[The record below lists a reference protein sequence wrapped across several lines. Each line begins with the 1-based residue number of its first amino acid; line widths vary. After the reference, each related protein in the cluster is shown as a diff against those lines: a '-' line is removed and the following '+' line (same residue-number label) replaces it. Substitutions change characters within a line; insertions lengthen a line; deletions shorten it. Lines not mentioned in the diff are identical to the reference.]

1 MVLMSWR
8 ARGWAKGLVVALS
21 ATILGNLPPDPVSAG
36 GLSLNLGPGP
46 VADDILVRPVAVFG
60 RDDRAALPERLAAVA
75 GRVGVLFNNP
85 ARTVCSAFCVAPA
98 MIATAAH
105 CVSVTSPQGSRMR
118 PADFLFA
125 RAYDRERDYAR
136 IEGYS
141 VGSAAQHILTG
152 EFRLHVRPP
161 IDAARDWAL
170 VRLDRP
176 ICRYGGLPIQSV
188 SSNDILAMAQ
198 AGRLFN
204 VSYHRDLPA
213 WTPTYGGPCHAA
225 RDFGTS
231 EWSTIAPDFES
242 PDQIILHTCDTGGAS
257 SGSPI
262 LAETP
267 QGPVVVAMNVG
278 TYVQSRVVTQ
288 QGQVTHRQQTET
300 IANTAVN
307 ALVFAEELAAFQQAT
322 IVRTGAPIRQLQEH
336 LAAFNFYGARADG
349 GYGPLLKAAIV
360 AYEKAHGLPVTGLA
374 TAPLLSRLVAE
385 ATSRHTPT
393 SAPLQEAPPVPA
405 LRPALPAAQPN
416 ALPAPLPVTPNV
428 QPAIPR

>member
-1 MVLMSWR
+1 MSWS
-8 ARGWAKGLVVALS
+8 AWGWGQAQASGRSDFPIFCGLVLSGALLCGVIADP
-21 ATILGNLPPDPVSAG
+21 ATGAPRGLRPEAG
-36 GLSLNLGPGP
+36 T
-46 VADDILVRPVAVFG
+46 LVRPVAVFG
-60 RDDRAALPERLAAVA
+60 QDDRVALPERLATTAS
-75 GRVGVLFNNP
+75 RIGVLFNNP
-85 ARTVCSAFCVAPA
+85 ARSVCSAFCVGHA

-105 CVSVTSPQGSRMR
+105 CVAVTTPQGARMR

-141 VGSAAQHILTG
+141 TGSAAQHILTG
-152 EFRLHVRPP
+152 EFRLNVRPP

-176 ICRYGGLPIQSV
+176 ICRNGGLPIQPSPSADV
-188 SSNDILAMAQ
+188 LSIAQ

-204 VSYHRDLPA
+204 IAYHRDLPT
-213 WTPTYGGPCHAA
+213 WTPTYSGPCHAG
-225 RDFGTS
+225 RDFGAS

-262 LAETP
+262 FAEGP

-288 QGQVTHRQQTET
+288 QGQVTTRQQTET

-307 ALVFAEELAAFQQAT
+307 AAVFSEYVVAFQSAQILA
-322 IVRTGAPIRQLQEH
+322 TGAPIRQLQEH
-336 LAAFNFYGARADG
+336 LAAFNFYAGRADG
-349 GYGPLLKAAIV
+349 DFGPVLKAAIV
-360 AYEKAHGLPVTGLA
+360 DYQKAQGMPVTGLP
-374 TAPLLSRLVAE
+374 TVQLLSRLVAQ
-385 ATSRHTPT
+385 ANTRHTPT
-393 SAPLQEAPPVPA
+393 SGPLPDASRVPAPPQA
-405 LRPALPAAQPN
+405 RPSAPESQ
-416 ALPAPLPVTPNV
+416 PLP
-428 QPAIPR
+428 R

>member
-1 MVLMSWR
+1 MSWR
-8 ARGWAKGLVVALS
+8 VRARMPGRSAFRVFCGLTLS
-21 ATILGNLPPDPVSAG
+21 SAVLGGTMTDLAAAG
-36 GLSLNLGPGP
+36 PRGLRLEAASL
-46 VADDILVRPVAVFG
+46 VQRVAVFG
-60 RDDRAALPERLAAVA
+60 QDDRVALPERLAATA
-75 GRVGVLFNNP
+75 SRIGVLFNNP
-85 ARTVCSAFCVAPA
+85 ARSVCSAFCVGPA

-105 CVSVTSPQGSRMR
+105 CVAVTTPQGARMR

-141 VGSAAQHILTG
+141 TGSAAQHIMTG

-176 ICRYGGLPIQSV
+176 ICRSGGLPIQPTTSP
-188 SSNDILAMAQ
+188 DILSIAQ

-204 VSYHRDLPA
+204 IAYHRDLPT
-213 WTPTYGGPCHAA
+213 WTPTYSGPCHAG
-225 RDFGTS
+225 RDFGSS

-262 LAETP
+262 FAEGP
-267 QGPVVVAMNVG
+267 QGPAVIAMNVG

-288 QGQVTHRQQTET
+288 QGQVTTRQQTET

-307 ALVFAEELAAFQQAT
+307 ASVFSEYVATFRSAQILA
-322 IVRTGAPIRQLQEH
+322 TGAPIRQLQEH
-336 LAAFNFYGARADG
+336 LAAFNFYAGRADG
-349 GYGPLLKAAIV
+349 DFGPVLKAAIV
-360 AYEKAHGLPVTGLA
+360 DYQKAQGIPVTGLP
-374 TAPLLSRLVAE
+374 TVQLLSRLVAQ
-385 ATSRHTPT
+385 ANTRHTPT
-393 SAPLQEAPPVPA
+393 SGPLPDAQSVPA
-405 LRPALPAAQPN
+405 
-416 ALPAPLPVTPNV
+416 PAPTRP
-428 QPAIPR
+428 

>member
-1 MVLMSWR
+1 MSWSIR
-8 ARGWAKGLVVALS
+8 GSARGVGPGRRLPLKSGFQGLSILALSGAVVSIGMAGSAAAVALH
-21 ATILGNLPPDPVSAG
+21 PVHPTAET
-36 GLSLNLGPGP
+36 
-46 VADDILVRPVAVFG
+46 LVRPVAVFG
-60 RDDRAALPERLAAVA
+60 KDDRVALPERLATTAS
-75 GRVGVLFNNP
+75 RIGVLFNNP
-85 ARTVCSAFCVAPA
+85 ARSVCSAFCVGPA

-105 CVSVTSPQGSRMR
+105 CVAVTSPQGSRMR

-141 VGSAAQHILTG
+141 TNSAAQHIFTG
-152 EFRLHVRPP
+152 EFRLNVRPP

-176 ICRYGGLPIQSV
+176 ICRNGGLPVQPATSV
-188 SSNDILAMAQ
+188 DILSMAQ

-204 VSYHRDLPA
+204 IAYHRDLPT
-213 WTPTYGGPCHAA
+213 WTPTYSGPCHAG
-225 RDFGTS
+225 RDFGAS

-262 LAETP
+262 LAEGP
-267 QGPVVVAMNVG
+267 QGPVVVAINVG

-300 IANTAVN
+300 VANTAVN
-307 ALVFAEELAAFQQAT
+307 AAVFAEHVASFRSAQILA
-322 IVRTGAPIRQLQEH
+322 TGAPIRQLQEH
-336 LAAFNFYGARADG
+336 LAAFNFYAGRADG
-349 GYGPLLKAAIV
+349 DFGPVLKAAIV
-360 AYEKAHGLPVTGLA
+360 DYQKAQGLPVTGLA
-374 TAPLLSRLVAE
+374 TAPLLSRLVAQ

-393 SAPLQEAPPVPA
+393 SAPLPDASQVPS
-405 LRPALPAAQPN
+405 
-416 ALPAPLPVTPNV
+416 PAP
-428 QPAIPR
+428 APR

>member
-1 MVLMSWR
+1 MSWST
-8 ARGWAKGLVVALS
+8 RGWIARAAGGATRVSGKAALQLLSSLALS
-21 ATILGNLPPDPVSAG
+21 GAVLVSAVVEPAAAGVLRSGRPG
-36 GLSLNLGPGP
+36 GE
-46 VADDILVRPVAVFG
+46 ALVRPVAVFG
-60 RDDRAALPERLAAVA
+60 NDDRIALPERLATTAS
-75 GRVGVLFNNP
+75 RIGVLFNNP
-85 ARTVCSAFCVAPA
+85 ARSVCSAFCVGPA

-105 CVSVTSPQGSRMR
+105 CVAVTSPQGSRMR

-141 VGSAAQHILTG
+141 TNSAAQHILTG
-152 EFRLHVRPP
+152 EFRLNVRPP

-176 ICRYGGLPIQSV
+176 ICRNGGLPVQPATSV
-188 SSNDILAMAQ
+188 DILSMAQ

-204 VSYHRDLPA
+204 IAYHRDLPT
-213 WTPTYGGPCHAA
+213 WTPTYSGPCHAG
-225 RDFGTS
+225 RDFGAS

-262 LAETP
+262 LAEGP
-267 QGPVVVAMNVG
+267 QGPVVVAINVG

-300 IANTAVN
+300 VANTAVN
-307 ALVFAEELAAFQQAT
+307 AAVFAEYVASFRSAQILA
-322 IVRTGAPIRQLQEH
+322 TGPPIRQIQEH
-336 LAAFNFYGARADG
+336 LAAFNFYSGRADG
-349 GYGPLLKAAIV
+349 DYGPVLKAAIV
-360 AYEKAHGLPVTGLA
+360 DYQKAQGLPVTGLA
-374 TAPLLSRLVAE
+374 TAPLLSRLVAQ

-393 SAPLQEAPPVPA
+393 SAPLPDASQVPA
-405 LRPALPAAQPN
+405 TA
-416 ALPAPLPVTPNV
+416 PAP
-428 QPAIPR
+428 R

>member
-1 MVLMSWR
+1 MVTMSWR
-8 ARGWAKGLVVALS
+8 ARLGGGIALPDLSGLVLS
-21 ATILGNLPPDPVSAG
+21 AVLFSGITAVSATAG
-36 GLSLNLGPGP
+36 TLALERLA
-46 VADDILVRPVAVFG
+46 VDKLARPVAVFG
-60 RDDRAALPERLAAVA
+60 EDERSAIPDRLAGIAS
-75 GRVGVLFNNP
+75 RIGVLFNNP
-85 ARTVCSAFCVAPA
+85 ARSVCSAFCVAPA

-105 CVSVTSPQGSRMR
+105 CVAVTSPQGARMR

-141 VGSAAQHILTG
+141 VGSAAQHIFTG
-152 EFRLHVRPP
+152 EFRLNVRPP

-176 ICRYGGLPIQSV
+176 ICRQGGLPIQTST
-188 SSNDILAMAQ
+188 SAEILTVAE

-204 VSYHRDLPA
+204 IAYHRDLPA
-213 WTPTYGGPCHAA
+213 WTPTYSGPCRAG

-262 LAETP
+262 FVESP

-300 IANTAVN
+300 VANTAVN
-307 ALVFAEELAAFQQAT
+307 AEVFARHIAAFEAAQILA
-322 IVRTGAPIRQLQEH
+322 TGAPIRQLQEH
-336 LAAFNFYGARADG
+336 LAAFDFYGGRADG
-349 GYGPLLKAAIV
+349 DYGPVLKAAIV
-360 AYEKAHGLPVTGLA
+360 AYEKEQGLPVTGLA
-374 TAPLLSRLVAE
+374 TSQLLSRLVAQ
-385 ATSRHTPT
+385 AISRHTPT
-393 SAPLQEAPPVPA
+393 SAPLPDASTLPTSRATPPLTPG
-405 LRPALPAAQPN
+405 
-416 ALPAPLPVTPNV
+416 PAP
-428 QPAIPR
+428 APR

>member
-1 MVLMSWR
+1 MAFMARSAWGLAGRRTLASANPVFPVL
-8 ARGWAKGLVVALS
+8 AGLVLAGAALCDSVTGPAVAGPPRSGPS
-21 ATILGNLPPDPVSAG
+21 AVET
-36 GLSLNLGPGP
+36 
-46 VADDILVRPVAVFG
+46 LVRQVAVFG
-60 RDDRAALPERLAAVA
+60 RDDRVALPERLATTAS
-75 GRVGVLFNNP
+75 RIGVLFNNP
-85 ARTVCSAFCVAPA
+85 ARSVCSAFCVGPA

-105 CVSVTSPQGSRMR
+105 CVAVTSPQGSRMR

-141 VGSAAQHILTG
+141 TGSAAQHILTG
-152 EFRLHVRPP
+152 EFRLNVRPP

-176 ICRYGGLPIQSV
+176 ICRSGGLPIQPAATV
-188 SSNDILAMAQ
+188 DILAMAQ

-204 VSYHRDLPA
+204 VAYHRDLPT
-213 WTPTYGGPCHAA
+213 WTPTYSGPCHAG
-225 RDFGTS
+225 RDFGAS

-262 LAETP
+262 FAEGP

-307 ALVFAEELAAFQQAT
+307 AAVIAEHVADFRAAQILA
-322 IVRTGAPIRQLQEH
+322 TGAPIRQLQEH
-336 LAAFNFYGARADG
+336 LAALNFYDGRADG
-349 GYGPLLKAAIV
+349 DYGPVLKAAIV
-360 AYEKAHGLPVTGLA
+360 DYQKAQGLPVTGLA
-374 TAPLLSRLVAE
+374 TAHLLSRLVAQ
-385 ATSRHTPT
+385 ATTRHTPT
-393 SAPLQEAPPVPA
+393 SAPLPEAPQGAAPVPA
-405 LRPALPAAQPN
+405 
-416 ALPAPLPVTPNV
+416 
-428 QPAIPR
+428 PR